1 MEYLLEVRW
10 DDPIAAA
17 VGRILLSGPEGVD
30 QATSYVPQGRSRAF
44 VVYRCDSLELLDE
57 LVQAVSNLGAQLQIT
72 PVAREVAPVAA

>member
-10 DDPIAAA
+10 DDPIAEA

-30 QATSYVPQGRSRAF
+30 QATSYVPQGPSRAF

-57 LVQAVSNLGAQLQIT
+57 LVQAVSNLGAQLRIT